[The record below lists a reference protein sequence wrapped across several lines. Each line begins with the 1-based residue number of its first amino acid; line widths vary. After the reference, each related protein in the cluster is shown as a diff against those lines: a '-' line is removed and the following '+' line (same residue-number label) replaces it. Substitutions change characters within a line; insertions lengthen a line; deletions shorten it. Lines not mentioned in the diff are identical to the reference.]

1 MYLSLPVIVSSG
13 HNKLS
18 GWLLL
23 AHRVL
28 SGFRRVTSYKVV
40 HFLRIYHF
48 RLYLSVTK
56 LQTHSLHSRPW
67 VSLTDGWGDQTRY
80 AEEWVVIGNT
90 RRTFYTCVYVYM
102 YIYTQIHTHTHT
114 YRGNTHVSLSPPL
127 SLSIYIY
134 MYIYVHTFMIT
145 RGYIYMYPYVI
156 MKVWNPLFLEVQSYL
171 IKKRKDA
178 IKVITKDLWT
188 LATFSSAEYRP
199 GLI

>member
-1 MYLSLPVIVSSG
+1 VRKNSDVTAIWLLLTLRRTRDTSSVTLICHCKNMYLSLPVIVSSG

-127 SLSIYIY
+127 SLSLYIYICIY
-134 MYIYVHTFMIT
+134 MY
-145 RGYIYMYPYVI
+145 
-156 MKVWNPLFLEVQSYL
+156 
-171 IKKRKDA
+171 
-178 IKVITKDLWT
+178 T
-188 LATFSSAEYRP
+188 LSW
-199 GLI
+199 